1 MEGTSLN
8 QAMFLLRASCPS
20 VTQGKD
26 VTVVF
31 HKVTQIQ
38 FDVWHR
44 RDFLI
49 YSDRTAEQEAL
60 VLFLHL

>member
-38 FDVWHR
+38 FDV
-44 RDFLI
+44 
-49 YSDRTAEQEAL
+49 
-60 VLFLHL
+60 